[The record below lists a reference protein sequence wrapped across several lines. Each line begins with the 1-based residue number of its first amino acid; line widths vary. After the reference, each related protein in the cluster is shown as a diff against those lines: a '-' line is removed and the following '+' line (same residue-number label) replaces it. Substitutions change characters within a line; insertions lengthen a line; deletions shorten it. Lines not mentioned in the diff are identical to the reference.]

1 VAIELENLGT
11 SARYTQ
17 VTNESGHYIFPNLP
31 PGPYRLKATQTGF
44 RTATVPEVQVEVAKS
59 YVQHFTLA
67 VGEVTDSVEVVASQ
81 VGLQTTDSTVGNV
94 LAGKSLLLLPTFT
107 RQANELLIVQ
117 PGVSPLG
124 AVTGSRRDQNAFT
137 LDGIDVSNNW
147 GDPGTFGYLGLE
159 SVEEFRVGVA
169 NPNAS
174 FARGAGGQVSV
185 ITRSGSNELHG
196 AAFWYHQN
204 DNLNANSWTNNRN
217 FIRKAELKD
226 NRFGFRVGGPIRRE
240 RTFFFVNYDGRRF
253 PRSTEFRASGTQ

>member
-1 VAIELENLGT
+1 MLQSQTATTGLISGTASDTSGAIVPGAVIEVVHLGT

-17 VTNESGHYIFPNLP
+17 TTNESGHYVFPNLS
-31 PGPYRLKATQTGF
+31 PGPYRLTATQTGF
-44 RTATVPEVQVEVAKS
+44 RVATVPEIRVEVAKS
-59 YVQHFTLA
+59 YVQNFTLQL
-67 VGEVTDSVEVVASQ
+67 GEVTESVEVVSSQ
-81 VGLQTTDSTVGNV
+81 IGLQTTDSTVGNV

-107 RQANELLIVQ
+107 RQANELLTVQ

-124 AVTGSRRDQNAFT
+124 SVTGSRRDQNAFT

-185 ITRSGSNELHG
+185 ITRSGSNQL
-196 AAFWYHQN
+196 
-204 DNLNANSWTNNRN
+204 
-217 FIRKAELKD
+217 
-226 NRFGFRVGGPIRRE
+226 P
-240 RTFFFVNYDGRRF
+240 
-253 PRSTEFRASGTQ
+253 PRGVLVSPE